1 MRSIQVETNEWID
14 QLKADA
20 QNKQPSII
28 ENLIKQKVLMSFDE
42 RTALASII
50 NPIILN
56 DDVKSLE
63 ILLRFYKDLHIG
75 WKYYKSLE
83 FALLKGCKSVARY
96 FLSEKYLQVKKF
108 SGKQGF
114 SLLTI
119 ATEQDDINSIMTLLK
134 VDANPFFTA
143 KYGVLP
149 IFIAAKN
156 GNVKIVQR
164 FLGEALRELI
174 KGGLGLVLLNVAAEV
189 GDLDSIIL
197 LAEAGA
203 NPNLRHSYPFS
214 PLKLAARGG
223 HKKIVNWLWN
233 FKSDQGERPSDLEK
247 FEALCYATERGH
259 LSCIKILMDEGIRV
273 KPLSSDEAVT
283 LLGKAAENK
292 HHEIVEYL
300 ISQISFLLSPAQL
313 RMITYIAIENGSF
326 DCIRILHRYGAD
338 LFAIYP
344 DGSTLLIVAARKS
357 YAEIISYLLEVFNQS
372 QSDISK
378 WINYQLPTGETA
390 LYFAAVQGDWQSVRE
405 LIQAGA
411 ITSHVCVD
419 GFTTLMAA
427 VYNRHILV
435 VNELLGHEAHNETM
449 KSIDQAAKGCRYKWV
464 ARNLTV
470 EEFNLIRLG
479 SLIVFEK
486 KGLTWWLHFRND
498 RSEICKTLIENSL
511 GKDYLKQLE
520 GLTYIISEGVT
531 LEDEVQMEEIIIFNG
546 IKLVTKGETAV
557 YRAIKNGDIH
567 CLSRLIKAGADLRLA
582 CGDGTTPSIAAA
594 QNKDSTTLHLLLRQK
609 SVLDTVPEVFKEG
622 ISVGSTL
629 LFLSI
634 EQGHWDCV
642 YPLLRAGACTNVQ
655 DEGERTPLSM
665 ALEIKKYDMVILL
678 LLYGGKVAEIK
689 KELVCDEEQL
699 VAAFKKQALIFRG
712 KSFRKRCINFLEM
725 IETRTGDVDP
735 SLRPIFY
742 SAVEKGSLRTL
753 KDYLIARIHA
763 LQPKINLVHFFS
775 PGHPKNSNSSHIES
789 HYTRMLI

>member
-1 MRSIQVETNEWID
+1 M
-14 QLKADA
+14 
-20 QNKQPSII
+20 
-28 ENLIKQKVLMSFDE
+28 
-42 RTALASII
+42 
-50 NPIILN
+50 
-56 DDVKSLE
+56 KSLE

-156 GNVKIVQR
+156 WNVKIVQR
-164 FLGEALRELI
+164 FLGLVRFELQRDCAYKTLKFAIQFGHLSLQKNKYLAVVDYLLNESASKEALRELI

-273 KPLSSDEAVT
+273 KPLSNDEAVT
-283 LLGKAAENK
+283 LLGEAAENK

-419 GFTTLMAA
+419 GFTPLMAA

-531 LEDEVQMEEIIIFNG
+531 LEDEIQMEEIIIFNG

-753 KDYLIARIHA
+753 KDYLIARTHA

-775 PGHPKNSNSSHIES
+775 PDHPKNSNSSHES
-789 HYTRMLI
+789 HYTRTLI